1 MRRMSLLSHMREI
14 DISNIKI
21 VLHNSA
27 SIIAWCEVLNCTEK
41 DLLSAI
47 AIVGN
52 SAKEVDEYLERKKAT
67 ADKSAD

>member
-1 MRRMSLLSHMREI
+1 MSLLSHMREI

-21 VLHNSA
+21 LLHNPA
-27 SIIAWCEVLNCTEK
+27 SIISWCEVLSCTEK

-52 SAKEVDEYLERKKAT
+52 SAKEVDEYLERKKQAE
-67 ADKSAD
+67 D

>member
-1 MRRMSLLSHMREI
+1 MSLLSHMREI

-21 VLHNSA
+21 VLHNPA
-27 SIIAWCEVLNCTEK
+27 SIISWCEVLSCTEK

-52 SAKEVDEYLERKKAT
+52 SAKEVDEYLERKKIAE
-67 ADKSAD
+67 DQQSD

>member
-1 MRRMSLLSHMREI
+1 MREI

-21 VLHNSA
+21 VLHNQA
-27 SIIAWCEVLNCTEK
+27 SIIAWCEVLNCEEK

-52 SAKEVDEYLERKKAT
+52 SAKEVDEHLERKKGT
-67 ADKSAD
+67 VGNS

>member
-1 MRRMSLLSHMREI
+1 MGQIFLLSEMREI

-21 VLHNSA
+21 ILHSQA
-27 SIIAWCEVLNCTEK
+27 SVIAWCEVLNCGEK

-52 SAKEVDEYLERKKAT
+52 SAKEVDEYLELKKENG
-67 ADKSAD
+67 

>member
-1 MRRMSLLSHMREI
+1 MSLLSHMREI

-21 VLHNSA
+21 VLHNPA
-27 SIIAWCEVLNCTEK
+27 SIISWCEVLSCTEK

-52 SAKEVDEYLERKKAT
+52 SAKEVDEYLERKKE
-67 ADKSAD
+67 ADDQNPD

>member
-1 MRRMSLLSHMREI
+1 MSLLSHMREI

-21 VLHNSA
+21 VLHNPA

-41 DLLSAI
+41 DLLGAI

-52 SAKEVDEYLERKKAT
+52 SAKEVDEYLERKKSA
-67 ADKSAD
+67 ADKTTE